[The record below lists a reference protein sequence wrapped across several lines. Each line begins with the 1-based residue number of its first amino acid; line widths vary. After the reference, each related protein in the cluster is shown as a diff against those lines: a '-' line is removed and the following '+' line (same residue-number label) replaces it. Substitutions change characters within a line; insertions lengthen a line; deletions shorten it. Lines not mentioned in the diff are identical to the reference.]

1 MTRVSVNLAKFKTLQ
16 TFDRLWQSLGRA
28 PSIRELSR
36 EMGMTPLGAQRT
48 LNNLIDDGDILA
60 KTRTVRKPYRLSA
73 AGRRRLEQAKTER

>member
-1 MTRVSVNLAKFKTLQ
+1 
-16 TFDRLWQSLGRA
+16 
-28 PSIRELSR
+28 
-36 EMGMTPLGAQRT
+36 MGMTPLGAQRT